1 MTSTSRRDLIRQ
13 VRDANH
19 AIYRRIW
26 HDTVAD
32 WIRLDLTM
40 AQVKLLFVLRHVS
53 DDDSQVMTIS
63 SVAQRLEIGLPA
75 ASHLVDRLV
84 QQGLASRIEDKSD
97 RRRALLELTEAGREL
112 ANRLG
117 EGTRDRFARWVER
130 LDDDDLAT
138 LARGLSAL
146 AVAAD
151 ESEGLAD
158 PGYPASRRDAGLDCQ
173 PTAPAV

>member
-53 DDDSQVMTIS
+53 DDDSQVVTIS

-84 QQGLASRIEDKSD
+84 QQGLASRIEDSLIGKNV
-97 RRRALLELTEAGREL
+97 RIY
-112 ANRLG
+112 RLPVKPSAY
-117 EGTRDRFARWVER
+117 RFMLGDNSEVGIRW
-130 LDDDDLAT
+130 
-138 LARGLSAL
+138 
-146 AVAAD
+146 
-151 ESEGLAD
+151 
-158 PGYPASRRDAGLDCQ
+158 
-173 PTAPAV
+173 